1 MPHSVF
7 IDRVQFISQLCN
19 HARRLTLERLNQ
31 LEPWI
36 SALADEFNE
45 AALQAEADDAK
56 KQADA
61 LLADVEKERRQ
72 TDRLRLKDDSRDR
85 RRRSRSREHDRCLFD
100 NSMGYASY
108 IHFRNMAKLS
118 GCSREH
124 DRSLSAFS
132 QKLCAMHTCLHTW
145 PD

>member
-1 MPHSVF
+1 MLSGQ
-7 IDRVQFISQLCN
+7 DDC
-19 HARRLTLERLNQ
+19 RLTLERHNQ

-85 RRRSRSREHDRCLFD
+85 RRRSRSRERDRCVSCACQVNTLYCMIQ
-100 NSMGYASY
+100 SMLACWCW
-108 IHFRNMAKLS
+108 S
-118 GCSREH
+118 GRQHQAELL
-124 DRSLSAFS
+124 RRFA
-132 QKLCAMHTCLHTW
+132 T
-145 PD
+145 

>member
-7 IDRVQFISQLCN
+7 IDRVQFISELCN

-85 RRRSRSREHDRCLFD
+85 RRRSRSREHDRCFFD

-108 IHFRNMAKLS
+108 IHL
-118 GCSREH
+118 
-124 DRSLSAFS
+124 
-132 QKLCAMHTCLHTW
+132 
-145 PD
+145 

>member
-1 MPHSVF
+1 ME
-7 IDRVQFISQLCN
+7 ICDAAC
-19 HARRLTLERLNQ
+19 RLTLERLNQ

-45 AALQAEADDAK
+45 AALQVEADDAK

-85 RRRSRSREHDRCLFD
+85 RRRSRSRERDRCCFAHADPVHAL
-100 NSMGYASY
+100 Y
-108 IHFRNMAKLS
+108 I
-118 GCSREH
+118 
-124 DRSLSAFS
+124 AF
-132 QKLCAMHTCLHTW
+132 
-145 PD
+145 